1 MEQPWRYTWSILSTP
16 GLTCQSL
23 YPGVCPR
30 TLPGKV
36 PAHLPFHNQKAEE
49 QPQLSQSL
57 HNTTGGHPHPT
68 SQRYRPRPGGFCE
81 DRSAHTPRPSSSQ
94 SPGTPVK
101 SSFERPQSSYLP
113 GATDSPEKGPAP
125 MAPSPPTDA
134 PRLGNRAPSLAC
146 LPSSEPTQECQ
157 ADPLVQNLLVS
168 QRRLGSLPPGL

>member
-16 GLTCQSL
+16 GLTPQSL

-36 PAHLPFHNQKAEE
+36 PAHLPFHNQKAKSNHSSARASTTQPEAILTPHLSGIDPGPEE
-49 QPQLSQSL
+49 SVRIGQPTHLDL
-57 HNTTGGHPHPT
+57 PPHNHQAPT
-68 SQRYRPRPGGFCE
+68 
-81 DRSAHTPRPSSSQ
+81 
-94 SPGTPVK
+94 VK
-101 SSFERPQSSYLP
+101 SSFEKPQSSYLP